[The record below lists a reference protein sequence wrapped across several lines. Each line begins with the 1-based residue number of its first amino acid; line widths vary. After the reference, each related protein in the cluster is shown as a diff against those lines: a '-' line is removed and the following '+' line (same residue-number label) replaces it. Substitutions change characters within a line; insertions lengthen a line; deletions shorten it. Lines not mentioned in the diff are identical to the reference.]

1 MAFTDTQIAEVR
13 QAVQSAGAPEDL
25 YKLGLIYSTGQGAD
39 IDLVQAHMW
48 FNLAALRGSQC
59 AKDCRKELADQ
70 MTSLEIAAAQ
80 KAAREWLNKTPLH

>member
-1 MAFTDTQIAEVR
+1 MAFTDIEIAETR
-13 QAVQSAGAPEDL
+13 RAADTAGAAEDL

-48 FNLAALRGSQC
+48 FNLAALRGSMA

-70 MTSLEIAAAQ
+70 MTSSEIAAAQ
-80 KAAREWLNKTPLH
+80 RAAREWLSRTTVH